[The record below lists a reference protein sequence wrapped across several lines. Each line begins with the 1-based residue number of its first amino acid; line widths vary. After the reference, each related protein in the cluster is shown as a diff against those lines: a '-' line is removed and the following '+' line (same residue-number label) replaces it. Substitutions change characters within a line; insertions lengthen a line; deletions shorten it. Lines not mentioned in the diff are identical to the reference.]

1 MKNLKLYVAVAA
13 LVVTGQ
19 LCAVDAQP
27 NQYQIFN
34 TAHEQ
39 NQKLITAHEKNRKLI
54 SDARDQQRKIEFAYW
69 SAKYPKCKAYLDGLS
84 AFIDAQKDEGYKTD
98 PDYVKAQQIIDAQDA
113 IIDKDWEIAF
123 PSKHASTSTAVLVST
138 TTPDLTTSTKK

>member
-34 TAHEQ
+34 TAHE
-39 NQKLITAHEKNRKLI
+39 KNRNLI
-54 SDARDQQRKIEFAYW
+54 SDARDQQRKIEFSYW
-69 SAKYPKCKAYLDGLS
+69 GAKYPKCKDYLDGLS

-98 PDYVKAQQIIDAQDA
+98 PDYVKAQQVIDAQDA
-113 IIDKDWEIAF
+113 IIHKDWEIAF
-123 PSKHASTSTAVLVST
+123 PLKHASTSTAVPVST